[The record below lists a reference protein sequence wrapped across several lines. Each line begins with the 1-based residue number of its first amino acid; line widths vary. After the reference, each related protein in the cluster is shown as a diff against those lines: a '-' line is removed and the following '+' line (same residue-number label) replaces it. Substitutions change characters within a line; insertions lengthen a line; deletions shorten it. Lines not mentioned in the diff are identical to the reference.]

1 MPSDLAVFVL
11 TTSSSFS
18 GSSIGRSPG
27 LAPFRIRSSCAS
39 PQAYGDHRGAATAAD
54 RLDMHGV
61 PRGYTMTAVALP
73 AWEIKALVQGEH
85 EDVFRVLGPHVVE
98 SNGAPAVVV
107 RALLPGV
114 EGARVVPVD
123 AGREPRAMERIHPV
137 GLFEATFA
145 GQRETFAYRLELS
158 GGRDVTA
165 LVDDP
170 YRFPPTL
177 SDYDRHLLAE
187 GTHYN
192 ASDKLGAHRTV
203 LDGVTGTVF
212 AVWAPNARRVSVV
225 GDFNG
230 WDGRWH
236 PMRLHPANGIWEI
249 FIPGVEEGARYKFEI
264 RARSGEPIALKADP
278 YAFAFEAETPRTA
291 AVVTSLD
298 RYEWRDTAWRA
309 ARERAQPLSAPVSIY
324 EVHLGS
330 WMRAPDEG
338 DRFLTYDE
346 LAERLG
352 AYVRQMGFT
361 HVELMPVMEHPF
373 YGSWGYQVIGYFAPT
388 RRYGTPHEFMA
399 FVDRLHQQNIGVI
412 LDWVPAHFPRDPH
425 GLGYFDGTH
434 LYEHADPRLGAH
446 ADWGTLVF
454 NYGRNEVTNFLLDNA
469 LFWLD
474 RYGVDGLRV
483 DAVASMLYLD
493 YSRRAGEWIANEH
506 GGRENLGALAF
517 LRRLNQLVHRDRP
530 GTVVAAEEST
540 SWPMV
545 SRPTYLGG
553 LGFGFKWNMGWM
565 HDVLGYMSL
574 DPIHR
579 SFHQNRLTFG
589 LLYAWSE
596 NFILPLSHD
605 EVVHG
610 KGSLLARMPGDDWQR
625 FANLRALYG
634 FMYGHPGKKLLFMGN
649 EFGQSG
655 EWNHDRSLDWHLLEA
670 GPFHRGV
677 QRLVRDLNHLYR
689 AEPALHEQ
697 DCDPAGFQWIDCCDA
712 EQSVVSFLRRA
723 RDPDDFVLVA
733 CNFTP
738 VPRHGYRVGVPRP
751 GFYRELLNTD
761 ATTYGGSDVGNQGG
775 IPSEPVPWQGQPH
788 SLIVTLPPLAVLFL
802 KP

>member
-1 MPSDLAVFVL
+1 
-11 TTSSSFS
+11 
-18 GSSIGRSPG
+18 
-27 LAPFRIRSSCAS
+27 
-39 PQAYGDHRGAATAAD
+39 
-54 RLDMHGV
+54 
-61 PRGYTMTAVALP
+61 MTAVALP

-655 EWNHDRSLDWHLLEA
+655 EWSHDRSLDWHLLEA